1 MNSEVLARIRQAY
14 SLIQSNRSP
23 EGFPRDITRSGR
35 VTAILAAHAAYP
47 TTHKNAQG
55 YAQLLVDDL
64 GINTVLK
71 NIHPCIVLGIAAAYK
86 YIVVEG
92 RIDKIFGPFR
102 PACIVHE
109 EHYLRCHPGCEYGV
123 KLEDKWVHGIL
134 DAPPKPK

>member
-14 SLIQSNRSP
+14 SLIQSNRSL

-35 VTAILAAHAAYP
+35 VAAILAAHAAYP
-47 TTHKNAQG
+47 TSHKNAQG

-71 NIHPCIVLGIAAAYK
+71 NIHPCIVLGIPAAYK
-86 YIVVEG
+86 YIVLEG

-102 PACIVHE
+102 PACIVHK
-109 EHYLRCHPGCEYGV
+109 EHYVRCHPECEYGV
-123 KLEDKWVHGIL
+123 KLEDKWVHEIL
-134 DAPPKPK
+134 NAQP